1 MRRFQSLK
9 WAQSFVV
16 DFFIFT
22 MSPVDLNKDITQLIL
37 TFTPNSLRIIQTQ
50 SHHSEM
56 TQISFKG
63 EVPLQTI
70 RNIFTKQLSTAHMNC
85 NPVLA
90 NWLNFNVER
99 SCACTLMSSWRCT
112 IFFDFVLH
120 VFWKECYLSVK
131 TTLIEC
137 YRNLVEDLLDA
148 KLCQERCWVPVP
160 FYGVILNFAWRGVN
174 TPNFSR
180 VKYVL
185 TLFGIKKYIT
195 KCN

>member
-22 MSPVDLNKDITQLIL
+22 MSPVDLNKDIAQLIL
-37 TFTPNSLRIIQTQ
+37 TFRPNSLRIIQTQ

-56 TQISFKG
+56 TQISFNG

-70 RNIFTKQLSTAHMNC
+70 QNIFTKQLSTAHMNC

-90 NWLNFNVER
+90 NWLNFNVQR

-112 IFFDFVLH
+112 IFVDFMLH

-137 YRNLVEDLLDA
+137 CRNLVEDLPDA

-160 FYGVILNFAWRGVN
+160 FLRRDIKLC
-174 TPNFSR
+174 
-180 VKYVL
+180 L
-185 TLFGIKKYIT
+185 TRCKHPKFLQGLR
-195 KCN
+195 